1 MKIKKSTLKQI
12 IKEEVQNYAAENNL
26 DESIMDRI
34 KGVFGRGKKEEPKY
48 KSSEELFKEFPI
60 PQVPEIGPNRW
71 KFANSPAPDDKV
83 FDYLVRIQGLGDEY
97 SDNKKFKIAH
107 DAIGMIDRLGLEPKY
122 TPVSDYTGFYT
133 GTPGKLKRRGL
144 LFTRTA
150 SEKKA
155 NELVRAHKGYALE
168 VTPTNAPKFRGEPIP
183 HYIVY
188 FPSWNED
195 ITLSQDPLLKAFDY
209 RDIGEVVPEE
219 NVKQVLAD
227 YGEPDRSGYP
237 QRDRDTTSRTGEPRP
252 ARHYGGGK

>member
-1 MKIKKSTLKQI
+1 MKIRKSTLKQI
-12 IKEEVQNYAAENNL
+12 IKEEIQNYATENKLN
-26 DESIMDRI
+26 EGFMDRI
-34 KGVFGRGKKEEPKY
+34 FGRGKKEEPKQ

-71 KFANSPAPDDKV
+71 KSANSPAPDDKI
-83 FDYLVRIQGLGDEY
+83 FDYLIRIQGLGDDY

-107 DAIGMIDRLGLEPKY
+107 EADGMIKRLGLVPEY

-133 GTPGKLKRRGL
+133 GVPGKLKRHGL

-155 NELVRAHKGYALE
+155 IELSKAYNGYALR
-168 VTPTNAPKFRGEPIP
+168 VTPTNAPKFNGKSIP

-188 FPSWNED
+188 FPRWND
-195 ITLSQDPLLKAFDY
+195 NISLSQDPLLKAFDY
-209 RDIGEVVPEE
+209 RDVGEVVGEE
-219 NVKQVLAD
+219 NAKQVLAD
-227 YGEPDRSGYP
+227 YGKPDQSGYP
-237 QRDRDTTSRTGEPRP
+237 QRDRDTTSKTGEPRP

>member
-34 KGVFGRGKKEEPKY
+34 KGMFGRRKKEEPKY

-107 DAIGMIDRLGLEPKY
+107 DADGMIDRLGLVPEY

-133 GTPGKLKRRGL
+133 GAPGKLKRRGL

-155 NELVRAHKGYALE
+155 NQLVTAHKGYALS
-168 VTPTNAPKFRGEPIP
+168 VTPTNAPKFKGEPIP

-188 FPSWNED
+188 FPSWNDD

-227 YGEPDRSGYP
+227 YGKPDKSGYP
-237 QRDRDTTSRTGEPRP
+237 QRDRDTTSKTGEPRP